1 MRSSKQTS
9 KSKTTEQKIA
19 EVTLDVHN
27 LKHLFN
33 DTLRYFQT
41 FVKFTGNEKKFK
53 EFIEQ
58 GNGEENDR

>member
-1 MRSSKQTS
+1 MSPRKSSEA
-9 KSKTTEQKIA
+9 KTQEQKIA

-53 EFIEQ
+53 EYVEQ